1 MNVKDMTKEDFDKV
15 PSYMDVGF
23 DYKNT
28 KLNSIVI
35 IPTDKF
41 HESGYLCIDY
51 VAVGDDMEP
60 ICRFDGY
67 SDVLCIDGIGGYGK
81 NYEATRFPGNHKNLI
96 ECKGWS
102 IDCLPKSGYL
112 RLFARDHLTRDDPY
126 VLSCFEIYAD

>member
-1 MNVKDMTKEDFDKV
+1 MNIKDMTKEDFDKV

-23 DYKNT
+23 DYKSA

-35 IPTDKF
+35 IPTNKI
-41 HESGYLCIDY
+41 HESGYLCMDY
-51 VAVGDDMEP
+51 VAVGKDMEP

-67 SDVLCIDGIGGYGK
+67 SDVLAIDGIGGYGK
-81 NYEATRFPGNHKNLI
+81 HYEAMSFPGYPKCLI

-112 RLFARDHLTRDDPY
+112 RLFARQMLTRDDPY
-126 VLSCFEIYAD
+126 VLSTFEIYAD